1 MTGAEARVSEARASG
16 ARASEARASEPV
28 VEVHD
33 LTKRYGRLAAVDGVS
48 LTVHRGEVFG
58 FLGPN
63 GAGKT
68 TTLRMLL
75 GLIRPSSGDVTVLGG
90 RPGDPKSLRRIG
102 SLIEGPG
109 FYPYLTGRTN
119 LRAVARYAG
128 VPASSVGPALE
139 AVGLADRA
147 GDTFGSYSLGMKQR
161 LGVAAALLKDPEL
174 VILDEPT
181 NGLDPQGM
189 RDMREL
195 IVDLG
200 RQGRTVILS
209 SHLMG
214 EVQQIC
220 ERVAVIDRGRIVRE
234 GTVEQLRGDTE
245 LELVATPSDTA
256 LATLRALSFV
266 DEARAADGR
275 LLVKTG
281 TRHTAEII
289 RALVHAD
296 VAVTAVRRTEREL
309 EDVFFDLTTHQPDH
323 STHLDKEP
331 SHV

>member
-1 MTGAEARVSEARASG
+1 MTRSD
-16 ARASEARASEPV
+16 PV
-28 VEVHD
+28 LEIRD
-33 LTKRYGRLAAVDGVS
+33 LTKKYGQLAAVDGVS
-48 LTVHRGEVFG
+48 LSVHRGEVFG

-75 GLIRPSSGDVTVLGG
+75 GLIRPTSGEAAVLGA

-119 LRAVARYAG
+119 LQTMARYAG
-128 VPASSVGPALE
+128 VPASSIGPALA

-147 GDTFGSYSLGMKQR
+147 GDKFGSYSLGMKQR

-245 LELVATPSDTA
+245 LELVATPSDVA
-256 LATLRALSFV
+256 VATLRALPFV
-266 DEARAADGR
+266 DEVRLGDAC
-275 LLVKTG
+275 LLVKVG
-281 TRHTAEII
+281 TRHTAEIT
-289 RALVHAD
+289 RALVHAG
-296 VAVTAVRRTEREL
+296 VAVTGVRRTEREL
-309 EDVFFDLTTHQPDH
+309 EDVFFDLTRHEDPTRDDPTHQ
-323 STHLDKEP
+323 DKEL

>member
-1 MTGAEARVSEARASG
+1 MTRSD
-16 ARASEARASEPV
+16 PV
-28 VEVHD
+28 LEIRD
-33 LTKRYGRLAAVDGVS
+33 LTKRYGQLAAVDGVS

-75 GLIRPSSGDVTVLGG
+75 GLIRPTSGDVVVLGS
-90 RPGDPKSLRRIG
+90 RAGDPKSLRRIG

-119 LRAVARYAG
+119 LQTMARYAG

-139 AVGLADRA
+139 AVGLAARA
-147 GDTFGSYSLGMKQR
+147 GDKFGSYSLGMKQR

-189 RDMREL
+189 RDMRDL

-256 LATLRALSFV
+256 FATLRALPFV
-266 DEARAADGR
+266 DEVRLEDGR
-275 LLVKTG
+275 LLVKVG
-281 TRHTAEII
+281 TRHTAEIT
-289 RALVHAD
+289 RALVHAG
-296 VAVTAVRRTEREL
+296 VAVVGVRRTEREL
-309 EDVFFDLTTHQPDH
+309 EDVFFDLTTHEN
-323 STHLDKEP
+323 KEL

>member
-1 MTGAEARVSEARASG
+1 MTQNAGQPA
-16 ARASEARASEPV
+16 EPV
-28 VEVHD
+28 VEVRG
-33 LTKRYGRLAAVDGVS
+33 LTKSYGRLTAVRDVS
-48 LTVHRGEVFG
+48 LTVRRGEVFG

-75 GLIRPSSGDVTVLGG
+75 GLIRPTSGVVTVLGA
-90 RPGDPKSLRRIG
+90 RAGDPGALRRIG
-102 SLIEGPG
+102 SLVEGPG
-109 FYPYLTGRTN
+109 FYPYLTGRSN
-119 LRAVARYAG
+119 LQTMARYAG
-128 VPASSVGPALE
+128 VPASSVGPALA

-147 GDTFGSYSLGMKQR
+147 GDRFGSYSLGMKQR
-161 LGVAAALLKDPEL
+161 LGVAAALLKDPDL

-220 ERVAVIDRGRIVRE
+220 ERVAVIDRGRIVTQ
-234 GTVEQLRGDTE
+234 GTVEQLRGASE

-256 LATLRALSFV
+256 LARLQAMSFV
-266 DEARAADGR
+266 DTARLDGGR
-275 LLVKTG
+275 LLVTVA
-281 TRHTAEII
+281 TRHTAEIV
-289 RALVHAD
+289 RDLVHAG
-296 VAVTAVRRTEREL
+296 VAVTGVRRTEREL
-309 EDVFFDLTTHQPDH
+309 EDVFFDLTTHATSRPAPE
-323 STHLDKEP
+323 KEP

>member
-1 MTGAEARVSEARASG
+1 MTAVDD
-16 ARASEARASEPV
+16 V
-28 VEVHD
+28 VQIRD
-33 LTKRYGRLAAVDGVS
+33 LTKTYGSLAAVDGVS
-48 LTVHRGEVFG
+48 LTVRRGEVFG

-75 GLIRPSSGDVTVLGG
+75 GLIRPTSGTVSVLG
-90 RPGDPKSLRRIG
+90 RAAGDPKSLRRIG

-109 FYPYLTGRTN
+109 FYPYLTGGTN
-119 LRAVARYAG
+119 LRTIARYAG
-128 VPASSVGPALE
+128 VPASGVGPALE

-147 GDTFGSYSLGMKQR
+147 GDKFGSYSLGMKQR

-220 ERVAVIDRGRIVRE
+220 ERVAVIDRGRIVSE
-234 GTVEQLRGDTE
+234 GTVEQLRGETE

-256 LATLRALSFV
+256 LATLRALTFV
-266 DEARAADGR
+266 ERVRVEDGR
-275 LLVKTG
+275 LLVSVG
-281 TRHTAEII
+281 VRHTAEIT
-289 RALVHAD
+289 RALVHAG
-296 VAVTAVRRTEREL
+296 VSVTGVRRAEREL
-309 EDVFFDLTTHQPDH
+309 EDVFFDLTTHHDG
-323 STHLDKEP
+323 STDQKEL

>member
-1 MTGAEARVSEARASG
+1 MTGSD
-16 ARASEARASEPV
+16 PV
-28 VEVHD
+28 VELRD
-33 LTKRYGRLAAVDGVS
+33 LTKKYGQLAAVDGVN

-75 GLIRPSSGDVTVLGG
+75 GLIRPTSGDAAVLGV
-90 RPGDPKSLRRIG
+90 RPGDPDALRRIG

-119 LRAVARYAG
+119 LRTMARYAG
-128 VPASSVGPALE
+128 VPASNVGPALE

-147 GDTFGSYSLGMKQR
+147 GDKFGTYSLGMKQR

-245 LELVATPSDTA
+245 LELVATPSDVA
-256 LATLRALSFV
+256 VATLRALSFV
-266 DEARAADGR
+266 DDVRTEAGC
-275 LLVKTG
+275 LLVKVG
-281 TRHTAEII
+281 TRHTAEIT
-289 RALVHAD
+289 RALVHAG
-296 VAVTAVRRTEREL
+296 VAVTGVRRTEREL
-309 EDVFFDLTTHQPDH
+309 EDVFFDLTTHE
-323 STHLDKEP
+323 DKEL

>member
-1 MTGAEARVSEARASG
+1 MTGAEARASG

-128 VPASSVGPALE
+128 VPASNVGPALE
-139 AVGLADRA
+139 AVGLADRG

>member
-1 MTGAEARVSEARASG
+1 MTR
-16 ARASEARASEPV
+16 SEPV
-28 VEVHD
+28 VEIRD
-33 LTKRYGRLAAVDGVS
+33 LTKRYGQLAAVDGVS

-75 GLIRPSSGDVTVLGG
+75 GLIRPTSGHVTVLGA
-90 RPGDPKSLRRIG
+90 RPGDPKSLRRVG

-109 FYPYLTGRTN
+109 FYPYLTGHTN
-119 LRAVARYAG
+119 LQTMARYAG
-128 VPASSVGPALE
+128 VSASSVGPALE
-139 AVGLADRA
+139 AVGLAGRA
-147 GDTFGSYSLGMKQR
+147 SDKFGSYSLGMKQR

-189 RDMREL
+189 RDMRDL

-256 LATLRALSFV
+256 VATLNALPFV
-266 DEARAADGR
+266 DEVRLEDGR
-275 LLVKTG
+275 LLVKVG
-281 TRHTAEII
+281 TRHTAEIT
-289 RALVHAD
+289 RALVHAG
-296 VAVTAVRRTEREL
+296 VAVTGVRRTEREL
-309 EDVFFDLTTHQPDH
+309 EDVIFDLTTH
-323 STHLDKEP
+323 TNKEL

>member
-1 MTGAEARVSEARASG
+1 MTATAAITMSALTKQFG
-16 ARASEARASEPV
+16 
-28 VEVHD
+28 D
-33 LTKRYGRLAAVDGVS
+33 LTAVAS
-48 LTVHRGEVFG
+48 LDLEVHRGEVFG

-75 GLIRPSSGDVTVLGG
+75 GLIRPTSGEVAVLGR

-119 LRAVARYAG
+119 LQTMARYAG
-128 VPASSVGPALE
+128 VPASAVGPALE

-147 GDTFGSYSLGMKQR
+147 GDKFGSYSLGMKQR

-174 VILDEPT
+174 VLLDEPT

-195 IVDLG
+195 IIDLG

-234 GTVEQLRGDTE
+234 GTVEQLRGDAE
-245 LELVATPSDTA
+245 LEVVATPSDTA

-266 DEARAADGR
+266 DEVRASDGR
-275 LLVKTG
+275 LLVTVG
-281 TRHTAEII
+281 TRHTAEIT
-289 RALVHAD
+289 RALVHAG
-296 VAVTAVRRTEREL
+296 VAVTGVRRREREL
-309 EDVFFDLTTHQPDH
+309 EDVFFDLTTHQGALADGNARD
-323 STHLDKEP
+323 DKEL